1 MSSRPWPARIRDILE
16 SVANIGE
23 YTVAMSFADFV
34 ADKNTIRVVAYEFI
48 VIGEA
53 ARHIPRDV
61 ELRYPDVPWA
71 KMRGLRNVAIHE
83 YFRIDVS
90 ILWETLTHD
99 LPPLAPLLR
108 DILERER

>member
-1 MSSRPWPARIRDILE
+1 MSSRPWPVRIRDILE
-16 SVANIGE
+16 SVANIGQ
-23 YTVAMSFADFV
+23 YTGEMSFAEFV
-34 ADKNTIRVVAYEFI
+34 ADKKTIRVVAYEFI

-53 ARHIPRDV
+53 ARHIPPDV

-83 YFRIDVS
+83 YFRIDVA
-90 ILWETLTHD
+90 ILWETLTRD
-99 LPPLAPLLR
+99 LPPLVPLLR